1 MSASLDASYI
11 NKKEDF
17 ALFQENRTAECNL
30 HVPALNHIYLQ
41 RLCKDLDGE
50 SDGESLWP
58 ASLWDVKVFGTDSVM
73 TAIGH
78 FFSIPRVK
86 AGSSSSSSVRAWA
99 RARGS
104 STTDLLTYV
113 LTNRAILLTGPSST
127 VALPRY
133 LFVTPT

>member
-86 AGSSSSSSVRAWA
+86 AGSSSSSSV
-99 RARGS
+99 
-104 STTDLLTYV
+104 T
-113 LTNRAILLTGPSST
+113 
-127 VALPRY
+127 
-133 LFVTPT
+133 

>member
-11 NKKEDF
+11 DHNKEDF
-17 ALFQENRTAECNL
+17 SLFQENRTAVRNL
-30 HVPALNHIYLQ
+30 HVPALNHVYLQ

-50 SDGESLWP
+50 CDGESLWP
-58 ASLWDVKVFGTDSVM
+58 DSLWDVKLFGTDSVM

-86 AGSSSSSSVRAWA
+86 VGESSNARAWA

-104 STTDLLTYV
+104 STTDLLTYL
-113 LTNRAILLTGPSST
+113 LTNRAIFHT
-127 VALPRY
+127 VAVPRY
-133 LFVTPT
+133 LFITPT